1 MAAMRSLVFG
11 VTAVLLMSSAALA
24 QVRGV
29 SGDEVVIGGS
39 FPLTGNLASSGQ
51 GHSLGIRVAVEDANA
66 HGGINGRKLRL
77 VLEDDAYVPARTV
90 QNIHKLIDVDKIFAL
105 VGMSSSAGAFATLDY
120 ITQTDTVNVNG
131 YIMNSAVWDTF
142 RPTTFSVGQGYPRL
156 VEATVRYLNSQH
168 AGLKWGVFVQDDA
181 FGENIMAGINK
192 ALAENK
198 SSLLEAIKFKRGQHD
213 FSSEMLRM
221 KSAGVTAIYVGG
233 VFNEYL
239 AVVREAK
246 RLGMDVKFGFL
257 YSAHNKLLQSLMG
270 DIGQGYL
277 VSDTVAALAEPAG
290 QAFIETAKKYVSAKE
305 LEGIT
310 RNSFTGFASGSVL
323 VDALKRA
330 GRDVNKDDVVAALEN
345 TSDLKT
351 GDVMGPISFGK
362 GLRFSNQ
369 QVRVLMNDCAVP
381 YLDYPDTWPLWLA
394 KDHLAVW
401 LESYAEIMGLNVWT
415 GTALAGATYDEF

>member
-1 MAAMRSLVFG
+1 MAILRR
-11 VTAVLLMSSAALA
+11 LMLGAAALLLAGGVAHA

-29 SGDEVVIGGS
+29 SDSEIVIGGS

-51 GHSLGIRVAVEDANA
+51 GHSLGIRVAIEDANA

-77 VLEDDAYVPARTV
+77 VLEDDAYIPARTV
-90 QNIHKLIDVDKIFAL
+90 QNIHKLIDVDKAFAL

-120 ITQTDTVNVNG
+120 ITQTETINVNG

-156 VEATVRYLNSQH
+156 VEATVRYLNGKE

-181 FGENIMAGINK
+181 FGENIMTGINK

-198 SSLLEAIKFKRGQHD
+198 PLLLEAIKFKRGQQD

-239 AVVREAK
+239 AIVREAK
-246 RLGMDVKFGFL
+246 RLGMDVKFAFL
-257 YSAHNKLLQSLMG
+257 YSAHNRLLQSLMG
-270 DIGQGYL
+270 EIGQGYL

-290 QAFIETAKKYVSAKE
+290 QAFIETAKKYVTAKE
-305 LEGIT
+305 AEGIT
-310 RNSFTGFASGSVL
+310 RDSFTGFASGSVL

-330 GRDVNKDDVVAALEN
+330 GRDVSKDSVVAALEN
-345 TSDLKT
+345 TADLKT
-351 GDVMGPISFGK
+351 GTMGPISFGK
-362 GLRFSNQ
+362 GVRFSNQ
-369 QVRVLMNDCAVP
+369 QVRVLENDYADGKFVAVTP
-381 YLDYPDTWPLWLA
+381 Y
-394 KDHLAVW
+394 H
-401 LESYAEIMGLNVWT
+401 
-415 GTALAGATYDEF
+415 